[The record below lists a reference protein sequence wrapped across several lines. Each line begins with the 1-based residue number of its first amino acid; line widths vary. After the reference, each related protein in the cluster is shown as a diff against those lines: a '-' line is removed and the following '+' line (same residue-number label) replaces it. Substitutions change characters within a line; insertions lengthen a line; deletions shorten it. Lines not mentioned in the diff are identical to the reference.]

1 MEIGKLPESVL
12 KRSVFKQLHTTR
24 PEVLQGAGVG
34 EDCAALELAEG
45 EIFVVSTDPI
55 TAAATDAGKLAIRV
69 TLNDLATTGAEPV
82 AVLVTALLT
91 PEMTEPEIRKLIAQ
105 MEEECAKSNVQIVG
119 GHTEVTDVV
128 RQPLLSIT
136 GIGKVQKDRYLLTG
150 GSKAGD
156 DIIVTKWIGLEG
168 TSIIAKEKEEKL
180 SERLS
185 KDLIRTGQAFD
196 QYLSILPEAKTA
208 AESGAHAMHDITEG
222 GVFGALWEVAEA
234 AGLGLDIDLLKI
246 PVRQETIE
254 VCEVFGIN
262 PYELIS
268 SGSLLVTTP
277 DGTGLI
283 RALEDAGISAAIIGK
298 MTEGNDRIIRNGE
311 DRRYLEPPKTDEIYK
326 VI

>member
-24 PEVLQGAGVG
+24 PDVLQGAGVG
-34 EDCAALELAEG
+34 EDCALLQLADDEM
-45 EIFVVSTDPI
+45 FVVSTDPI
-55 TAAATDAGKLAIRV
+55 TSASKDAGRLAIRV

-91 PEMTEPEIRKLIAQ
+91 PETTEPEVKALIGQ
-105 MEEECAKSNVQIVG
+105 LEEECAKSNVQIVG

-136 GIGKVQKDRYLLTG
+136 GIGKVKQDQYLLTG

-156 DIIVTKWIGLEG
+156 DIIITKWIGLEG
-168 TSIIAKEKEEKL
+168 TSIIAKEKEDRL
-180 SERLS
+180 SERLP
-185 KDLIRTGQAFD
+185 KDLIQTGQAFD
-196 QYLSILPEAKTA
+196 QYLSIMPEAQIA
-208 AESGAHAMHDITEG
+208 AASGAHAMHDITEG
-222 GVFGALWEVAEA
+222 GVFGALWEVAES
-234 AGLGLDIDLLKI
+234 AGLGLEIDLLKI

-268 SGSLLVTTP
+268 SGSLLVTTS

-283 RALEDAGISAAIIGK
+283 RALEEAGISAAIIGK